1 MFVSVIANNFPD
13 LIFIVGDANKY
24 NGNKWQ
30 MIKKQPN
37 KKNETSIKKGEVK
50 NPRGRKKGSENVRT
64 KEQRE
69 AFLVVMELLEKR
81 MMEGD
86 DVINNLSPHRASEL
100 YTNLLNYVKPKL
112 SSTKNENTN
121 EVSGEIKVNISFGNL
136 LNNNN
141 HNTADDGADED
152 E

>member
-1 MFVSVIANNFPD
+1 MEMAIQRQP
-13 LIFIVGDANKY
+13 
-24 NGNKWQ
+24 
-30 MIKKQPN
+30 KKA
-37 KKNETSIKKGEVK
+37 NETSIKKGEIK
-50 NPRGRKKGSENVRT
+50 NPKGRPKGSENKRT

-81 MMEGD
+81 MMQGD

-121 EVSGEIKVNISFGNL
+121 EIKGDVKINISFGNL
-136 LNNNN
+136 LG
-141 HNTADDGADED
+141 DDFLSNGGEN

>member
-1 MFVSVIANNFPD
+1 
-13 LIFIVGDANKY
+13 
-24 NGNKWQ
+24 
-30 MIKKQPN
+30 MIKKQPT

-50 NPRGRKKGSENVRT
+50 NPRGRPKNSENKRT

-112 SSTKNENTN
+112 SSTKNET
-121 EVSGEIKVNISFGNL
+121 EIKQETKIEVEFKPYK
-136 LNNNN
+136 LNKLNKG
-141 HNTADDGADED
+141 TEGSEG

>member
-1 MFVSVIANNFPD
+1 MNKRQPKKANATTF
-13 LIFIVGDANKY
+13 
-24 NGNKWQ
+24 
-30 MIKKQPN
+30 
-37 KKNETSIKKGEVK
+37 KKGVVT
-50 NPRGRKKGSENVRT
+50 NPAGRKKGTENKRT

-69 AFLVVMELLEKR
+69 AFIVVMELLEKR

-112 SSTKNENTN
+112 SATKNENTN
-121 EVSGEIKVNISFGNL
+121 EISGEIKVNIEFGNL
-136 LNNNN
+136 LNNNS
-141 HNTADDGADED
+141 TADDGADED